1 DEHGPGPD
9 PLADLLPRHEL
20 ARAFDEQGHHLERL
34 LLERDPYPLAPE
46 LSRREVG
53 VEGAEAHNGGG
64 RSTRRGHERIVA
76 AVSGIP
82 HRQGRSGPEVAG
94 AGREDLEGKW
104 RPFPSGPA
112 WPRLGPTQEAIMNH
126 TSVAMLIGVAVLATA
141 CGDSPTSPD
150 SFTPP
155 DGTYRSVFSAV
166 LGPGVGGLSVTPV
179 PTAAGTFDAIFKV
192 RVEKARPNTTYYVQ
206 RAPEVGRP
214 NGADGVCQRALAL
227 SPWSAGDPPAAAFVT
242 FPQPALPGGLASFTT
257 QPNGNGSI
265 DFEYG

>member
-1 DEHGPGPD
+1 
-9 PLADLLPRHEL
+9 
-20 ARAFDEQGHHLERL
+20 
-34 LLERDPYPLAPE
+34 
-46 LSRREVG
+46 
-53 VEGAEAHNGGG
+53 
-64 RSTRRGHERIVA
+64 
-76 AVSGIP
+76 
-82 HRQGRSGPEVAG
+82 
-94 AGREDLEGKW
+94 
-104 RPFPSGPA
+104 
-112 WPRLGPTQEAIMNH
+112 MNH

-265 DFEYG
+265 DFEYGTPNIVAGLAFDVMFRVVDDTAAPTAELRSGCLTVTAK